1 VDKKIH
7 CINGEI
13 PRTNQTQCDEARPTD
28 ELFLKV
34 KGDMKYLYELMD
46 DETRFWIE
54 QQVTDTKYTATVNPL
69 FKQGKQVTG
78 KIPNTLI
85 SDGAPNFNDFLK
97 KEFYTNTNTNS
108 RTRHIHHIRLQGDHN
123 NKKIEG

>member
-1 VDKKIH
+1 
-7 CINGEI
+7 
-13 PRTNQTQCDEARPTD
+13 
-28 ELFLKV
+28 
-34 KGDMKYLYELMD
+34 MKYLYELMD

-69 FKQGKQVTG
+69 FKQGKQLTG
-78 KIPNTLI
+78 KIPNTFI

-97 KEFYTNTNTNS
+97 KEFYTNTNS

-123 NKKIEG
+123 NKKIEGWIVRLETEKRPWED

>member
-1 VDKKIH
+1 
-7 CINGEI
+7 
-13 PRTNQTQCDEARPTD
+13 
-28 ELFLKV
+28 
-34 KGDMKYLYELMD
+34 MD